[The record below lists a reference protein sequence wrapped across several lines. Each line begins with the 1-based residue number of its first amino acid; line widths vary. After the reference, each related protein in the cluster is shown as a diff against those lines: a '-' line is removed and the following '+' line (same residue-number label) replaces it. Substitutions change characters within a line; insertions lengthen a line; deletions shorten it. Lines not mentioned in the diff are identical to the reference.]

1 LANPRIIAGKA
12 RGIRL
17 KGVPGDITR
26 PITDRVKEAL
36 FNIIGADV
44 VDATWLDLFGG
55 TGSVG
60 LEALSRGARYV
71 RINDLNR
78 QAVATIKANVQIT
91 HLEKGVDVTQRDA
104 VDILR
109 KTPDYR
115 FDYIYIAPPQYKQ
128 LWITALH
135 ALDQNIGWLSDESWT
150 IVQIDPVEYETVT
163 LINLVEFDQRRY
175 GSTILVF
182 YELVTPESDSAA
194 KTI

>member
-1 LANPRIIAGKA
+1 MRPLHVNAGSA
-12 RGIRL
+12 RGRQL
-17 KGVPGDITR
+17 RSVPGDTTR